1 MVLHFIVGLFSLIAG
16 LTLMVVGTDY
26 GRILNVTIGV
36 LMGSVLVIIGLA
48 RLKYAWVNRKGDDET
63 N

>member
-1 MVLHFIVGLFSLIAG
+1 MVLHFIVGLFTLIAG
-16 LTLMVVGTDY
+16 LTLILVGTDY

-48 RLKYAWVNRKGDDET
+48 RLKYAWLNRKGDDET